1 MAQTPSEAVPGLRC
15 VPMPWTL
22 SNRGCRRVAAPA
34 VIVLAMFS
42 GVAAAGAPHRRG
54 IPSPQSATR
63 AVPACR
69 PWRVRTLLSGQ
80 GWLENLAFD
89 GRGAITISAL
99 TQGRILRLSRS
110 GHLSTLLA
118 SVPAPGGERTIGRY
132 LFFNTG
138 DTVPVKPNGTIERLD
153 LKTGRHTTWAR
164 GLTMP
169 NGLAFLPD
177 GDAVVSR
184 DLGTGTGITRVAADD
199 RRHPQTEWAR
209 LDDTN
214 GLAVDASGRWLYTDR
229 TLSPDGEVDRISV
242 ANPRRV
248 QAVGRLGAGAAPDD
262 LTLDELGNLFIA
274 GFGSGKIYRVDIRRH
289 LSCVIAT
296 GLSQPT
302 SVRFG
307 GAGWPANR
315 LYVTD
320 AAGHLSELTPPRS

>member
-1 MAQTPSEAVPGLRC
+1 
-15 VPMPWTL
+15 
-22 SNRGCRRVAAPA
+22 VAAPA
-34 VIVLAMFS
+34 VIGLAILP
-42 GVAAAGAPHRRG
+42 GVAVVGASRRG
-54 IPSPQSATR
+54 GTPTPRSATR
-63 AVPACR
+63 AVAACR
-69 PWRVRTLLSGQ
+69 PWRVRTLLRGQ

-99 TQGRILRLSRS
+99 AQGRILRLSRS
-110 GHLSTLLA
+110 GHLSTLLE
-118 SVPAPGGERTIGRY
+118 SVVAPGGERRIGRY

-153 LKTGRHTTWAR
+153 LRTGRHSRWAR

-169 NGLAFLPD
+169 NGLAVLPD

-184 DLGTGTGITRVAADD
+184 DLGTGTGITRVPVGD
-199 RRHPQTEWAR
+199 RRHPQIEWAR

-229 TLSPDGEVDRISV
+229 TFSRDGEVDRISV
-242 ANPRRV
+242 ADPRRV
-248 QAVGRLGAGAAPDD
+248 QVVGRLGAGAVPDD
-262 LTLDELGNLFIA
+262 LTLDDSGNLFIA
-274 GFGSGKIYRVDIRRH
+274 GFGDGKIYRLDVRRH
-289 LSCVIAT
+289 SSCVIAT
-296 GLSQPT
+296 GLSKPT
-302 SVRFG
+302 SGRFG